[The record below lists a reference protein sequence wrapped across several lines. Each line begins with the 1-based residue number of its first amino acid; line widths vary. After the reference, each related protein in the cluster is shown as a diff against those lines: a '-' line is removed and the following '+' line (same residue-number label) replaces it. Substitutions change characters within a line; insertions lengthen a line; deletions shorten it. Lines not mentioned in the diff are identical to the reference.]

1 MSVINWLGRASLFTF
16 PRHTRNEALRPTRS
30 GTLPTLRLDGPTSG
44 RSPAAVLRRK
54 TIQPNNISLGPGR
67 ALMAEKQSNGHLRN
81 RLLAAIPP
89 NAFLLFEA
97 GLRTSTFKQGTIVQ
111 EVGEPVEQIYFPQT
125 GMISLIV
132 VTQEGGGI
140 EAAMIGREGAVGL
153 HRGLGKRRAFTR
165 AVIQVSGTISHISA
179 DVFERAV
186 GQSDAIKD
194 IIMRYTEVL
203 WVEAQQIAACNAV
216 HGAEARLARWL
227 LQTQDR
233 IDFGLASSDPR
244 VSVPD
249 ARNTPNNRHPRRP
262 VASTGRAHQV
272 QARPDSHPRSGRA
285 RRSCLRVLPDHPA

>member
-1 MSVINWLGRASLFTF
+1 
-16 PRHTRNEALRPTRS
+16 
-30 GTLPTLRLDGPTSG
+30 
-44 RSPAAVLRRK
+44 
-54 TIQPNNISLGPGR
+54 
-67 ALMAEKQSNGHLRN
+67 MAEKQPSGHLRN

-89 NAFLLFEA
+89 NAFRLFEA
-97 GLRTSTFKQGTIVQ
+97 CLRTSTFKQRTIVQ

-165 AVIQVSGTISHISA
+165 AVIQVAGTISHISA

-194 IIMRYTEVL
+194 IITRYTEVL

-216 HGAEARLARWL
+216 HSAEARLARWL

-233 IDFGLASSDPR
+233 IDSTSLPLTQEFLSQMLGIRRTTVTVVARSLQQAGLIRYRRGQILSSIGQRSKKLLASVTRSSSTKLFPKSSRSRLRLPSACSGESLPR
-244 VSVPD
+244 
-249 ARNTPNNRHPRRP
+249 T
-262 VASTGRAHQV
+262 
-272 QARPDSHPRSGRA
+272 
-285 RRSCLRVLPDHPA
+285 